1 MARGLYLDLVMAPSC
16 NSRQWYARRDG
27 TVRGPF
33 TDEYIARY
41 VLLGRIRLR
50 DEISQ
55 DRIRWRLVRDFPD
68 LYPEE
73 LERQANRGDYQR
85 LVEARSKVDER
96 VGDRRDRRGR
106 TRHPSSDERRELPD
120 RRRLGG
126 EPEFLIYH
134 LPGEIPCQAHGTN
147 KRRDRSLRTFLLATI
162 LATLVFAIFSV
173 STR

>member
-1 MARGLYLDLVMAPSC
+1 MAPSR
-16 NSRQWYARRDG
+16 NSSQWYARRDG

-55 DRIRWRLVRDFPD
+55 DRIRWRLVRDFPE

-73 LERQANRGDYQR
+73 LERLASRENYQR
-85 LVEARSKVDER
+85 LVVARRKVDER
-96 VGDRRDRRGR
+96 VGDRRDRQGR
-106 TRHPSSDERRELPD
+106 TQRPSSEERRELPD

-126 EPEFLIYH
+126 EPEFFKYH
-134 LPGEIPCQAHGTN
+134 LPDDMPCHAHGMN
-147 KRRDRSLRTFLLATI
+147 KRRDRSLRTFLLATL

>member
-1 MARGLYLDLVMAPSC
+1 MAPSC
-16 NSRQWYARRDG
+16 NSSHWYARRDG

-41 VLLGRIRLR
+41 VLLGRIRLW

-55 DRIRWRLVRDFPD
+55 DRIRWRLVRDFPE

-73 LERQANRGDYQR
+73 LERLASRENYQR
-85 LVEARSKVDER
+85 LVETRRKVDER
-96 VGDRRDRRGR
+96 VGDRRDRQDW
-106 TRHPSSDERRELPD
+106 TRHAFSEERREVPD

-126 EPEFLIYH
+126 EPEFFKYR
-134 LPGEIPCQAHGTN
+134 LPDEMPCQARGMN
-147 KRRDRSLRTFLLATI
+147 KRRDRSLRTLLLATL